1 MFNEKQKGEYL
12 QTDAAKRNSA
22 QVVRSIKSLF
32 DDIEW
37 YERECGTDIC
47 NTAPMKY
54 PDIILQSRDVGRL
67 SYLSNLNRMLLYY
80 RDYCLAK
87 GFVDDEA
94 FLSQKT
100 LPPKLS
106 NRELMD
112 KLIAYKAKNPTAE
125 IKTPQKL
132 YSLLENVFKS
142 VNYYDETTK
151 TVTYD
156 ALYMLM
162 YMLTFFGIDT
172 CDLTLLKRGDVRIDG
187 DTGVITYKGN
197 PYVITGESVEVLRH
211 YLNAVVMENVR
222 QRRTITKQIGVEY
235 LFMTADNSDHA
246 LGYRRH
252 YQSMQSAINNSDVEV
267 PKLVDI
273 SFRGHIYKMCVAAQK
288 NVEQDSGY
296 MPLKLTDDEIIKLYE
311 ESNYIQNTRPMNFQ
325 QRYEIICEFKNTYE
339 YIESNNMW

>member
-112 KLIAYKAKNPTAE
+112 RLIAYKAKNPTAE

-132 YSLLENVFKS
+132 YSLLKS
-142 VNYYDETTK
+142 VFRSSNYYDETTK

-172 CDLTLLKRGDVRIDG
+172 CDLTLLKRDDVRIDG
-187 DTGVITYKGN
+187 HVGVIIYKGN
-197 PYVITGESVEVLRH
+197 TYIITGESVEVLQH
-211 YLNAVVMENVR
+211 YLNATVIENVR
-222 QRRTITKQIGVEY
+222 QKRTIAKRIGVEY

-252 YQSMQSAINNSDVEV
+252 YQSMQLTVNNSGVKV

-273 SFRGHIYKMCVAAQK
+273 AFRGHIYKMCVAAQK
-288 NVEQDSGY
+288 IVEQDNEY
-296 MPLKLTDDEIIKLYE
+296 IPLELTDDEIIKLYE
-311 ESNYIQNTRPMNFQ
+311 ESNYIQNERPMNFQ

-339 YIESNNMW
+339 YIKSNNMW